1 MVDIIQPV
9 QKSVVRNQLPL
20 TLFIFGLAFVAVV
33 LLVPG
38 LRSVVFGIAESGP
51 LGAFITGVLYTIGFT
66 APLATAM
73 IIDAA
78 PTMSPWSLALL
89 GGLGAMLYDA
99 LIFAFVRQTT
109 TRPFFATL
117 REKYFGKPAIAWA
130 LAAVGALVIASPL
143 PDELGSG
150 LLGLSHMPQKYF
162 LPLSFLLN
170 GLGIFIIASLAA

>member
-1 MVDIIQPV
+1 MPEPEQQI
-9 QKSVVRNQLPL
+9 KRSVLRNQLPL
-20 TLFIFGLAFVAVV
+20 VLFTFGIAFVVVV

-51 LGAFITGVLYTIGFT
+51 LGVFVTGVLYTVGFT

-73 IIDAA
+73 VIDAA
-78 PTMSPWSLALL
+78 QVTSPWVLGFL
-89 GGLGAMLYDA
+89 GGLGAMVYDL
-99 LIFAFVRQTT
+99 LIFLFVRRTT
-109 TRPFFATL
+109 HQPVLEKIRERLFGRPAV
-117 REKYFGKPAIAWA
+117 AWA

-150 LLGLSHMPQKYF
+150 LLGLSNIPQKYF
-162 LPLSFLLN
+162 VPFSFLLN